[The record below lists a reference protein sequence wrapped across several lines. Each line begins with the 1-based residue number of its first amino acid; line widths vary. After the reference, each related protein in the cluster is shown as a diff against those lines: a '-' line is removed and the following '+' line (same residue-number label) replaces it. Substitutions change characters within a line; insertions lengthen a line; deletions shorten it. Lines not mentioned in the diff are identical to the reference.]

1 MHVTHRVVDRQS
13 RGNRAARAVDVNA
26 DLLVRILAVEE
37 EQLGDHQV
45 GDVIVDLAAEKDD
58 AVAQQ
63 ARVDVVGALAARGA
77 LDDAGN
83 EGHEIPP

>member
-1 MHVTHRVVDRQS
+1 MHVAHRVVDRES

-63 ARVDVVGALAARGA
+63 SGVDVVGALAARGA